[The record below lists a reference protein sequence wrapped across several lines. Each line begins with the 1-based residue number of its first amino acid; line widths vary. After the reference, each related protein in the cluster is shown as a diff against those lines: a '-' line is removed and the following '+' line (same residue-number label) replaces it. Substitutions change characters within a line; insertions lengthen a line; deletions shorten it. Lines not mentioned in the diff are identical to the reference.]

1 MTSIIKVDQIQ
12 TAAGGVP
19 TAGDLGLNTTGTIL
33 EHIEG
38 HCDGRTVG
46 GVVFPTVSSYSTF
59 ASTSYADVQGSE
71 VTYTPPSDATAVIY
85 KFTFISNPSVTSGIA
100 HWTSFI
106 DTDEV
111 VINRT
116 TMASNYTTSTLHDHR
131 IQTIILPL
139 SVGGVQDVANGKLS
153 SWTVPKTIKLKARTY
168 NSTGYNVQLHK
179 NTWWNG
185 TAASGSDGF
194 RIPTLSITAI
204 R

>member
-19 TAGDLGLNTTGTIL
+19 TAGDLGLNTTGTVL

-71 VTYTPPSDATAVIY
+71 VTYTPPSDATTVIY
-85 KFTFISNPSVTSGIA
+85 KFTFISTASSTSGIA
-100 HWTSFI
+100 HWASFI

-116 TMASNYTTSTLHDHR
+116 TVASHYTTSTLHDHR
-131 IQTIILPL
+131 ITTIVLPI

-153 SWTVPKTIKLKARTY
+153 SWTAPKTIKLKARTY

-185 TAASGSDGF
+185 TGAGGSDMV

>member
-19 TAGDLGLNTTGTIL
+19 TAGDLGINTTGTIL

-71 VTYTPPSDATAVIY
+71 VTYTPPSDATTVIY
-85 KFTFISNPSVTSGIA
+85 KFTFSLHGSGQGGISHFKSY
-100 HWTSFI
+100 I
-106 DTDEV
+106 DTDEAT
-111 VINRT
+111 INRT
-116 TMASNYTTSTLHDHR
+116 TIAANYQTSNLHDHR
-131 IQTIILPL
+131 IQTLTLPI
-139 SVGGVQDVANGKLS
+139 SVGGTQDVANGKLS
-153 SWTVPKTIKLKARTY
+153 SWTAPKTIKIMARAY
-168 NSTGYNVQLHK
+168 NTNAYICQLNRNVWWDGTASTGSSIV
-179 NTWWNG
+179 
-185 TAASGSDGF
+185 
-194 RIPTLSITAI
+194 RIPTLSITAT